1 MLEEIG
7 KNAKKPPA
15 SLAGL
20 STEKKNEVLAA
31 AASLFAGH
39 ADELIEEN
47 KKKILKMP
55 KEKHVWPDF

>member
-7 KNAKKPPA
+7 KNAKKA
-15 SLAGL
+15 SGLLAGL

-31 AASLFAGH
+31 AASLLAGH

-47 KKKILKMP
+47 KK
-55 KEKHVWPDF
+55 D